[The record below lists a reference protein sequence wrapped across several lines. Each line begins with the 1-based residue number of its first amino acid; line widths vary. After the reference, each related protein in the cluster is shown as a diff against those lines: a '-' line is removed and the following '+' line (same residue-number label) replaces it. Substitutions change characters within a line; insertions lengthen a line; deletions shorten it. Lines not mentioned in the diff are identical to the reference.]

1 MEAYVFPSI
10 ESRPVAEI
18 TAAEV
23 LAVLEPIWFT
33 KPETASRVLQRV
45 KAVFDSAILR
55 GTRERAN
62 PCTGV
67 TRELGVDHRR
77 VEHHAA
83 LPWSSVPGFIR
94 ELRQR
99 STMPVTRLAFEFLI
113 LTAARSGEVRG
124 AVWNEIDL
132 VQSLWSIP
140 VFDPHSGRR
149 RLKGKESH
157 VVPLSDRAVAVLLE
171 ARALHAGDL
180 VFPAAR
186 GRELSDNALSK
197 LNARRWLARHT
208 AWVSLQL

>member
-1 MEAYVFPSI
+1 MQRVNGITFRKAFDDFFAVRKQQLTNGKHVAQWTSTMEAYVFPSI

-83 LPWSSVPGFIR
+83 LPRSSVPGFIR

-99 STMPVTRLAFEFLI
+99 STMPVTRLAFEFFD
-113 LTAARSGEVRG
+113 SHGGPFGRG
-124 AVWNEIDL
+124 PGGGME
-132 VQSLWSIP
+132 
-140 VFDPHSGRR
+140 
-149 RLKGKESH
+149 
-157 VVPLSDRAVAVLLE
+157 
-171 ARALHAGDL
+171 
-180 VFPAAR
+180 
-186 GRELSDNALSK
+186 
-197 LNARRWLARHT
+197 
-208 AWVSLQL
+208 